1 MYRCNVTS
9 QVRGFTSSGVAVWN
23 GSDAMGVYVVQVAG
37 GREAEAVEL
46 ICRHAQGVIEECFIP
61 KREVMH
67 RQAGQWHRKLER
79 LFPGYVFVQTRAPE
93 LACKALK
100 QVPAFTRML
109 TAAGD
114 TYSPLSNDEIA
125 WIDTFTD
132 AGTHVMEMSSG
143 VIEGDR
149 VMVTRG
155 PHKDLEAHITRI
167 DRHRRL
173 AWVNVNMFGR
183 SKTIR
188 VGLEI
193 VSKR

>member
-1 MYRCNVTS
+1 
-9 QVRGFTSSGVAVWN
+9 
-23 GSDAMGVYVVQVAG
+23 
-37 GREAEAVEL
+37 
-46 ICRHAQGVIEECFIP
+46 
-61 KREVMH
+61 
-67 RQAGQWHRKLER
+67 
-79 LFPGYVFVQTRAPE
+79 
-93 LACKALK
+93 
-100 QVPAFTRML
+100 ML

-155 PHKDLEAHITRI
+155 PLKDLEAHITRI